1 VNRTRAWL
9 VVSPV
14 LAAGVLGAHALAYRL
29 TSTPTDP
36 FHEYLAHAP
45 QVLLLLAL
53 SGLALAG
60 FGPRRDAPP
69 PWVFP
74 LVGMATFVA
83 QEHVERIAHGGGVP
97 ILVTTPVF
105 LVGLAFQIPFA
116 LLAWVAARRLLAAVE
131 ADATRVAIRSRL
143 ALDVPLTE
151 LQHLAS
157 IPLPSSL
164 SRGPPVPITS
174 R

>member
-9 VVSPV
+9 AVSPV
-14 LAAGVLGAHALAYRL
+14 IAAGVLVAHAGAYRL

-45 QVLLLLAL
+45 QVLLLLTL

-60 FGPRRDAPP
+60 FGSKRDAPP
-69 PWVFP
+69 AWIFP
-74 LVGMATFVA
+74 VVAVATFVA
-83 QEHVERIAHGGGVP
+83 QEHVERLVHGGGVP

-105 LVGLAFQIPFA
+105 LVGLALQIPVA
-116 LLAWVAARRLLAAVE
+116 LVAWALARRLLAVVAEGRLQMSLRPQLEFAV
-131 ADATRVAIRSRL
+131 RSR
-143 ALDVPLTE
+143 E
-151 LQHLAS
+151 LGHVAATA
-157 IPLPSSL
+157 LPSPQ
-164 SRGPPVPITS
+164 SRGPPGLLTS

>member
-14 LAAGVLGAHALAYRL
+14 VAAGVLLAHALAYRL

-36 FHEYLAHAP
+36 LHEYLTHAP
-45 QVLLLLAL
+45 QILLLLTL

-60 FGPRRDAPP
+60 FGPRRNAPP
-69 PWVFP
+69 AWVFP
-74 LVGMATFVA
+74 VGAVATFVA
-83 QEHVERIAHGGGVP
+83 QEHVERLVHGGGVP

-105 LVGLAFQIPFA
+105 LVGLALQAPFA
-116 LLAWVAARRLLAAVE
+116 LVAWALARRLLAVVSE
-131 ADATRVAIRSRL
+131 EGPEL
-143 ALDVPLTE
+143 ALRPQLEFALRPRKLD
-151 LQHLAS
+151 HLAATS
-157 IPLPSSL
+157 LPSPL
-164 SRGPPVPITS
+164 SRGPPVPVPS

>member
-1 VNRTRAWL
+1 VGRTRPWL

-14 LAAGVLGAHALAYRL
+14 IAAGVLVAHALAYRL

-45 QVLLLLAL
+45 QVLLLLTL

-69 PWVFP
+69 AWVFP
-74 LVGMATFVA
+74 VVAVATFAA
-83 QEHVERIAHGGGVP
+83 QEHVERIVHDGGVP

-105 LVGLAFQIPFA
+105 LAGLALQVPVA
-116 LLAWVAARRLLAAVE
+116 LVAWVLARRLLRVVAEDRPQPSLRPQLEFAVCTRE
-131 ADATRVAIRSRL
+131 LGHVTATA
-143 ALDVPLTE
+143 
-151 LQHLAS
+151 
-157 IPLPSSL
+157 LPSPL
-164 SRGPPVPITS
+164 SRGPPVPIPS

>member
-1 VNRTRAWL
+1 MGRTRAWL

-14 LAAGVLGAHALAYRL
+14 IAAGVLVAHALAYRL

-69 PWVFP
+69 AWVFP
-74 LVGMATFVA
+74 LVGIATFVA
-83 QEHVERIAHGGGVP
+83 QEHVEHIVHGGGVL

-105 LVGLAFQIPFA
+105 LAGLALQIPVA
-116 LLAWVAARRLLAAVE
+116 LVAWVLARRLLTVVAENRPQPSLRPRLEFAVHPREVGHVAAT
-131 ADATRVAIRSRL
+131 A
-143 ALDVPLTE
+143 
-151 LQHLAS
+151 
-157 IPLPSSL
+157 LPSPL
-164 SRGPPVPITS
+164 SRGPPVSVPS

>member
-1 VNRTRAWL
+1 VKCTRAWL

-14 LAAGVLGAHALAYRL
+14 VAAGVLVDNTLAYRL

-45 QVLLLLAL
+45 QVLLLLTL
-53 SGLALAG
+53 FGLALTG

-69 PWVFP
+69 HWVLP
-74 LVGMATFVA
+74 LVGVATFVA

-97 ILVTTPVF
+97 VLVTTPVF
-105 LVGLAFQIPFA
+105 LVGLALQLPVA
-116 LLAWVAARRLLAAVE
+116 LVAWLLARRLLAVVAQEAPRLSLRPLLEFAFHPRGLDHVAVT
-131 ADATRVAIRSRL
+131 A
-143 ALDVPLTE
+143 
-151 LQHLAS
+151 
-157 IPLPSSL
+157 LPSPL
-164 SRGPPVPITS
+164 SRGPPVPIPS